1 MKRMPRALVRALGL
15 LALLALV
22 GSATGPGSAPATA
35 SAPPASEPTPQLTM
49 VRFGSPL
56 AISDAGVFVGRA
68 RGFFQA
74 QGLDVDVL
82 HFQSG
87 PDLIP
92 PMASGELQVA
102 GGGLSLAVLN
112 AIDRG
117 VRIRAVADKGNSR
130 PGFEFVQVPV
140 RRDLLDSGE
149 VRQLADL
156 RGRRVGV
163 SALRAS
169 AEAITAQV
177 LAQGGLSIDQVELVP
192 MGYPDML
199 VALGN
204 RAIDGGVLIEPTLSA
219 AFARGLAAPWG
230 PGQVSAAYGGGYQ
243 AAVLF
248 YAEQF
253 AIQTE
258 LARRFMVAYLQGVR
272 VYNDAFLKGE
282 GREDVV
288 RVLIDATPIKD
299 PAAYEQMQMAAL
311 DPDGQIHRPSLQ
323 MEVDYHRGRG
333 YYTGASSLDTLI
345 DMSFAQ
351 AAAQQLGPYQ

>member
-1 MKRMPRALVRALGL
+1 
-15 LALLALV
+15 
-22 GSATGPGSAPATA
+22 
-35 SAPPASEPTPQLTM
+35 
-49 VRFGSPL
+49 VRFGSPGS
-56 AISDAGVFVGRA
+56 ISDAGVFLGRD
-68 RGFFQA
+68 RGYFQA
-74 QGLDVDVL
+74 QGIDVDIL
-82 HFQSG
+82 PFQSG

-92 PMASGELQVA
+92 PMSSGELQVG

-140 RRDLLDSGE
+140 RRELLESGE
-149 VRQLADL
+149 VRQLGDL
-156 RGRRVGV
+156 RGRRLGV

-177 LAQGGLSIDQVELVP
+177 LSQGGLTIDQVELVP

-199 VALGN
+199 VALSN
-204 RAIDGGVLIEPTLSA
+204 RAIDGGVLIEPVLSA
-219 AFARGLAAPWG
+219 AYGRGLAASWE
-230 PGQVSAAYGGGYQ
+230 PGHVSAAFGGGYQ

-253 AIQTE
+253 ATQTD
-258 LARRFMVAYLQGVR
+258 LARRFMTAYLQGVR
-272 VYNDAFLKGE
+272 VYNDAFLKGD
-282 GREDVV
+282 GRDAVV
-288 RVLIDATPIKD
+288 RVLIESTTVKD
-299 PAAYEQMQMAAL
+299 PAVYEQMQMAAL

-323 MEVDYHRGRG
+323 TELDYHRARG
-333 YYTGASSLDTLI
+333 YYTGAATLDTLL

>member
-1 MKRMPRALVRALGL
+1 MRTPRALVRALSL
-15 LALLALV
+15 LVLLALV

-35 SAPPASEPTPQLTM
+35 SGAPASGPAPQLTQ

-56 AISDAGVFVGRA
+56 AISDAGVFLGRA

-92 PMASGELQVA
+92 PMASGELQVG
-102 GGGLSLAVLN
+102 GGGLSIAVLN

-156 RGRRVGV
+156 RGRRLGV

-177 LAQGGLSIDQVELVP
+177 LAQGGLGID
-192 MGYPDML
+192 
-199 VALGN
+199 
-204 RAIDGGVLIEPTLSA
+204 
-219 AFARGLAAPWG
+219 
-230 PGQVSAAYGGGYQ
+230 
-243 AAVLF
+243 
-248 YAEQF
+248 
-253 AIQTE
+253 
-258 LARRFMVAYLQGVR
+258 
-272 VYNDAFLKGE
+272 
-282 GREDVV
+282 
-288 RVLIDATPIKD
+288 
-299 PAAYEQMQMAAL
+299 
-311 DPDGQIHRPSLQ
+311 
-323 MEVDYHRGRG
+323 EV
-333 YYTGASSLDTLI
+333 
-345 DMSFAQ
+345 
-351 AAAQQLGPYQ
+351 